1 MDGATRVR
9 CADAARAGL
18 PVLRQRIDE
27 HRHAASVLSR
37 MRAPAGGAAVSIK
50 VCTSEYMLST
60 VAGLDMRRSWFPRVV
75 AEAFLESTK
84 DGKIERSPDPVTMID
99 GDITWFNNSP
109 DPQFVALQVTRA
121 PRTIVAQN
129 PGTVVIHDAWS
140 SAKGVSPVADYPS
153 VTQDAFGGRA
163 QIDRP
168 EAAAADLLFG
178 RLFLDGDSTQA
189 MVPIGELPPMHSMH
203 FRYVCSVQT
212 PGTLTTPSEF
222 EPRME
227 AHARWTRLVL
237 LASPRGA
244 S

>member
-1 MDGATRVR
+1 M
-9 CADAARAGL
+9 
-18 PVLRQRIDE
+18 
-27 HRHAASVLSR
+27 
-37 MRAPAGGAAVSIK
+37 SIK

-60 VAGLDMRRSWFPRVV
+60 VDGLDMRRAWFPRVV

-84 DGKIERSPDPVTMID
+84 DGTISRAPDPVTMID
-99 GDITWFNNSP
+99 GDVTWFNNSP
-109 DPQFVALQVTRA
+109 DPQVVALQVTRA

-140 SAKGVSPVADYPS
+140 AAKGVSPVADYPS

-168 EAAAADLLFG
+168 EASAENLLFG

-189 MVPIGELPPMHSMH
+189 MVPIGVLPPKHSMH

-212 PGTLTTPSEF
+212 PGTWTSPSEF
-222 EPRME
+222 ESRME
-227 AHARWTRLVL
+227 AHARWTRLVA
-237 LASPRGA
+237 LASPVGA
-244 S
+244 Q